1 MWISIK
7 TYLPDLI
14 LSSNGAR
21 NRNLYTTNRWNFLC
35 RSYKKS
41 YWLWALE
48 GLTVADFQGDGD
60 WELYA
65 TNQGLSPF
73 VRGYDNFLHQLP
85 NNDTKLMTTLPILSN
100 PEEREDI
107 LQSLKSL
114 SQYF

>member
-1 MWISIK
+1 MELSLSI
-7 TYLPDLI
+7 LQ
-14 LSSNGAR
+14 
-21 NRNLYTTNRWNFLC
+21 
-35 RSYKKS
+35 KS

-85 NNDTKLMTTLPILSN
+85 NNDTKLMTTL
-100 PEEREDI
+100 
-107 LQSLKSL
+107 
-114 SQYF
+114 QYSRIQKKEKIFCNH